1 MKKSPPNTYANENQ
15 LLLAVDCVIFGYRE
29 GQLKLLIFKREV
41 EPLAGQWSL
50 IGRIVN
56 KEEAIDQAAHQVLQ
70 DITGLDKVFLEQ
82 LSCFGAVERDPGARV
97 VSVVYWSLIQS
108 PPHQQIQ
115 IEDHLARWV
124 SIDEIPALVLD
135 HNQMVELA
143 IQRLRE
149 IARFRPLGVELL
161 PEQFTLPQLL
171 KVYETIYQRSIDDR
185 NFRKKILAT
194 GLLVKTDKKDK
205 STSKKGA
212 FLYQFDHQ
220 KYEELLQ
227 QGYWFEV

>member
-1 MKKSPPNTYANENQ
+1 MKKSPSNTYANENQ

-56 KEEAIDQAAHQVLQ
+56 KDEAIDQAAHQVLQ

-82 LSCFGAVERDPGARV
+82 LSCFGAVARDPGARV

-124 SIDEIPALVLD
+124 SIDEIPPLVLD
-135 HNQMVELA
+135 HNQMVDLA

-149 IARFRPLGVELL
+149 IARYRPLGVELL
-161 PEQFTLPQLL
+161 PKQFTLPQLL

-212 FLYQFDHQ
+212 YLYQFDHR
-220 KYEELLQ
+220 KYQELLQ